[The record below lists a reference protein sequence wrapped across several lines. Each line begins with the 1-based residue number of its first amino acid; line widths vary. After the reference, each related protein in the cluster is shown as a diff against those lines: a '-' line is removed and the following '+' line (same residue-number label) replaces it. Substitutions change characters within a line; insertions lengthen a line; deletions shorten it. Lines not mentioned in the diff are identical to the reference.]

1 MVTRIRNK
9 SWADDQSLEEPLG
22 NYNRQGYQRKE
33 ILSFMVRGFGE
44 YAWSLRSLDR
54 RLSYFNIHHNDRSVS
69 VEDVKP
75 AINKELMGPGRLL
88 GYHAMH
94 LKIKN
99 VHGLN
104 VPRDL
109 VYAAMTDLDSDGLKM
124 RQPGNKKPK
133 EKGTFVSAGPNWVM
147 SLDGHDKLMGFQ
159 NNTFLIA
166 IYGAID
172 TASRKLL
179 WIKVWVTNRIPELVA
194 QWHFEF
200 LYETRVMP
208 NYIRI
213 DKGSETGTF
222 ATMYCFLRRQHSN
235 VETDEEAVK
244 TVIYGPSTLNQI
256 VLLNVV
262 DMYAWN

>member
-1 MVTRIRNK
+1 MATRIRNK
-9 SWADDQSLEEPLG
+9 SWADDQSLEEALQ

-33 ILSFMVRGFGE
+33 ILSFMVRDFGE

-54 RLSYFNIHHNDRSVS
+54 RLSYFNIHRNDRSVS
-69 VEDVKP
+69 VEDVKS

-88 GYHAMH
+88 GYRAMH

-99 VHGLN
+99 IHGLN

-159 NNTFLIA
+159 NNIFNRHLWCYRYCKKKTTL
-166 IYGAID
+166 GQSVGNKQN
-172 TASRKLL
+172 SR
-179 WIKVWVTNRIPELVA
+179 I
-194 QWHFEF
+194 
-200 LYETRVMP
+200 
-208 NYIRI
+208 
-213 DKGSETGTF
+213 SGT
-222 ATMYCFLRRQHSN
+222 
-235 VETDEEAVK
+235 
-244 TVIYGPSTLNQI
+244 
-256 VLLNVV
+256 VV
-262 DMYAWN
+262 F